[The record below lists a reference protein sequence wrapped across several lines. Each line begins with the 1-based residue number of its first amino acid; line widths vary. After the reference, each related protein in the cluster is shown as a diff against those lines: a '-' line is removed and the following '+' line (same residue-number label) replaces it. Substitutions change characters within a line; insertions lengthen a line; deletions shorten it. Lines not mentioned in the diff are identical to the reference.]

1 MKSLFSLFT
10 NLAQPTKQEICEH
23 DNPVSGLSLRPRL
36 RALLVETPKKKAEL
50 VVEPF
55 VSGKSAGHDC
65 PAPPCP
71 DGFWLSYASYAS
83 ENMLSWTFRP

>member
-1 MKSLFSLFT
+1 M
-10 NLAQPTKQEICEH
+10 
-23 DNPVSGLSLRPRL
+23 
-36 RALLVETPKKKAEL
+36 
-50 VVEPF
+50 VEPF

-83 ENMLSWTFRP
+83 ENMLSWTFLDFQTLKSAKVFGAEELDPRSFLGKVCKVNL